1 MDWNTYSM
9 GRVYM
14 IKHSIDIDSY
24 WKVIVYFNVNY
35 NLFHYVLE
43 DLRRTNISKRKLRR
57 LYYNMSNGLAKGV
70 TVSNIEKHISVV
82 LFNPHRERYDYINS
96 IAHEAE
102 HIKQDML
109 RAYNVEDSGE
119 PPAYTIGYLVMK
131 MLMLF
136 NNI

>member
-1 MDWNTYSM
+1 
-9 GRVYM
+9 M
-14 IKHSIDIDSY
+14 IKHKLDIDGY
-24 WKVIVYFNVNY
+24 WKVIVYFDVNY
-35 NLFHYVLE
+35 NLFHYILE

-57 LYYNMSNGLAKGV
+57 LYYNMSNGLAKAV

-96 IAHEAE
+96 IVHEAE

-131 MLMLF
+131 MLILF
-136 NNI
+136 KYL